1 MFYVEYFRFEAVF
14 LQKIKQRREVLT
26 RGKDEDIDFVD
37 NEKEEEM
44 KQTTMDTSEKLLE
57 IVLDQIKTKFG
68 DNFLVFVAI
77 WK

>member
-57 IVLDQIKTKFG
+57 IVLDQIKTTFG